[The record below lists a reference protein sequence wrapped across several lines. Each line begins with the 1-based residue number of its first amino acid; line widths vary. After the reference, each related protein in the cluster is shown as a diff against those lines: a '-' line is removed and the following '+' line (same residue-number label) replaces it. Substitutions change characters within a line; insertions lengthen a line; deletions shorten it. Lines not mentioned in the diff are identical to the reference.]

1 MKVAGSLGEAKL
13 DEQFYRPLIESFA
26 DEGFQPKSL
35 NHVAARHPKLASAPL
50 VNLVQ
55 AAVVLTGAGHLHPA
69 QQPARQALARSGA
82 LNRHLCERA
91 RSSDNFLYLASPVT
105 GGGVPVSRQQQLFLL
120 AAHKG
125 KKAPSEQAK
134 FVWDTLAAQGQRVI
148 KDGKLLET
156 PDENLA
162 ELSKQ
167 AEEFAERRAP
177 ILKALGVALS

>member
-1 MKVAGSLGEAKL
+1 MKVAGSLGEATL

-26 DEGFQPKSL
+26 NDGFAPKTL
-35 NHVAARHPKLASAPL
+35 GQIAAGNPKLASAPL

-55 AAVVLTGAGHLHPA
+55 AALVLTGAGHLHPA
-69 QQPARQALARSGA
+69 QQPARPAQARSAA

-91 RSSDNFLYLASPVT
+91 RSSDNLVFLASPVT
-105 GGGVPVSRQQQLFLL
+105 GGGVPVNRQQQLFLL

-125 KKAPSEQAK
+125 KKTPSEQAK
-134 FVWDTLAAQGQRVI
+134 SVWDTLAAQGHRVI
-148 KDGKLLET
+148 KEGKALET

-162 ELSKQ
+162 ELSKE
-167 AEEFAERRAP
+167 AEEFAQRRAP